1 MQIHTTNNMKKYN
14 LELSEEELQ
23 LVMFGLG
30 KLPAEQSLNLIF
42 KVKEEYTKQNQ
53 PIVASDKD
61 EE

>member
-1 MQIHTTNNMKKYN
+1 MKKYY

-53 PIVASDKD
+53 PIVTSDNNA
-61 EE
+61 E